1 MILGY
6 PISILSLF
14 GVLAL
19 CGVVVNDSL
28 LLVTE
33 YSTQR
38 ANGFSID
45 EALITASCKR
55 MRSILLTSI
64 TTFIGL
70 VPLLLE
76 TSEQAQ
82 YLIPAAISMAYGILF
97 ATAITL
103 LLMPALICFSHN
115 THVALTTLWTAS
127 SHQPKR
133 ATHD

>member
-1 MILGY
+1 M
-6 PISILSLF
+6 LSLF

-38 ANGFSID
+38 ANGLSLD
-45 EALITASCKR
+45 EALIKASCKR

-103 LLMPALICFSHN
+103 LLIPALIRFSHN
-115 THVALTTLWTAS
+115 THVALTKLWTALS
-127 SHQPKR
+127 YQPKR
-133 ATHD
+133 AAHE